1 MVIVVFFI
9 VMLSVIL
16 LNVIKMSV
24 FVLIILL
31 PLGDTYMDEV
41 WT

>member
-1 MVIVVFFI
+1 MLIVVFFI

-16 LNVIKMSV
+16 MNHIKMSV
-24 FVLIILL
+24 FMLIILL
-31 PLGDTYMDEV
+31 PLGDIYMDEV